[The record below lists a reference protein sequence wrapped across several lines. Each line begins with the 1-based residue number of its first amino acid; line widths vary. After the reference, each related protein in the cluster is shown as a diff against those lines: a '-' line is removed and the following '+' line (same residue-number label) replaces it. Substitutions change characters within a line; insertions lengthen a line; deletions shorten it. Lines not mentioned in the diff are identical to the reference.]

1 MKRISDSDFLNFLR
15 RHVSRQEDR
24 FRVGLIMTVAQH
36 TFTIS
41 DQCCRMVIWQT
52 AVGFEYRVLSRQ
64 DKRMLGFGQCPLL
77 RQAFDEAL
85 ALMSI
90 YESRAFQRTA

>member
-1 MKRISDSDFLNFLR
+1 
-15 RHVSRQEDR
+15 
-24 FRVGLIMTVAQH
+24 
-36 TFTIS
+36 
-41 DQCCRMVIWQT
+41 MVIWQT